1 MLKMK
6 VEKKVAEIYRLL
18 KEAYP
23 NVKETHLNYETPL
36 DLLVATI
43 LSAQCTDGKVNEV
56 TESLFNTYR
65 RPRDYAEV
73 EIRELE
79 EAIKPT
85 GFYRRKAHF
94 IKQASRTIIEKFD
107 SQVPRTME
115 ELVSL
120 EGVARKT
127 ANIVLS
133 NAFGMTEG
141 IAVDA
146 HVLRLSK
153 RLALTKEKV
162 REKIE
167 EDLMSITPREYWF
180 ELSNLLIAHGRR
192 VCTARKTNCTE
203 CVLND
208 LCPSAFFLSK

>member
-1 MLKMK
+1 MRG
-6 VEKKVAEIYRLL
+6 EKKIAEIYRLL

-23 NVKETHLNYETPL
+23 NVKGTHLNYETSL

-56 TESLFNTYR
+56 TESLFRTYR
-65 RPRDYAEV
+65 RPEDYAKA

-79 EAIKPT
+79 EAIRPT
-85 GFYRRKAHF
+85 GFYRRKAQF
-94 IKQASRTIIEKFD
+94 IKQASKNIVERFD

-120 EGVARKT
+120 EGIARKT

-133 NAFGMTEG
+133 NAFGMIEG
-141 IAVDA
+141 IAVDT

-153 RLALTKEKV
+153 RLGLTQEKV

-167 EDLMSITPREYWF
+167 EDLMNITPRERWF
-180 ELSNLLIAHGRR
+180 ELSNLLITHGRR
-192 VCTARKTNCTE
+192 VCTARKPKCAE

-208 LCPSAFFLSK
+208 LCPSAFLLSK

>member
-1 MLKMK
+1 MNR
-6 VEKKVAEIYRLL
+6 EKKATEVYRLL

-23 NVKETHLNYETPL
+23 NVKGTHLNYETPL

-43 LSAQCTDGKVNEV
+43 LSAQCTDEKVNEV
-56 TESLFNTYR
+56 TERLFKTYR
-65 RPRDYAEV
+65 RPEDYAEGK
-73 EIRELE
+73 IRELE

-85 GFYRRKAHF
+85 GFYRRKAYF
-94 IKQASRTIIEKFD
+94 IKQASKKIVEEFD

-115 ELVSL
+115 ELISL

-133 NAFGMTEG
+133 NAFGKIEG
-141 IAVDA
+141 IAVDT

-153 RLALTKEKV
+153 RLGLTKEKV

-167 EDLMSITPREYWF
+167 EDLMSITPKNHWF
-180 ELSNLLIAHGRR
+180 KLSNLLIAHGRR
-192 VCTARKTNCTE
+192 VCTARKPSCTE
-203 CVLND
+203 CILND
-208 LCPSAFFLSK
+208 LCPSAYMIERI

>member
-1 MLKMK
+1 MRG
-6 VEKKVAEIYRLL
+6 EKKIAEIYRLL

-23 NVKETHLNYETPL
+23 NVKGTHLNYETSL

-43 LSAQCTDGKVNEV
+43 LSAQCTDVKVNEV
-56 TESLFNTYR
+56 TESLFRTYR
-65 RPRDYAEV
+65 RPEDYAKA

-79 EAIKPT
+79 EAIRPT
-85 GFYRRKAHF
+85 GFYRRKAQF
-94 IKQASRTIIEKFD
+94 IKQASKNIVERFD

-120 EGVARKT
+120 EGIARKT

-133 NAFGMTEG
+133 NAFGMIEG
-141 IAVDA
+141 IAVDT

-153 RLALTKEKV
+153 RLGLTQEKV

-167 EDLMSITPREYWF
+167 EDLMNITPRERWF
-180 ELSNLLIAHGRR
+180 ELSNLLITHGRR
-192 VCTARKTNCTE
+192 VCTARKPKCAE

-208 LCPSAFFLSK
+208 LCPSAFLLSK

>member
-1 MLKMK
+1 MTS
-6 VEKKVAEIYRLL
+6 EKNVAGIFRLL

-23 NVKETHLNYETPL
+23 NVKGTHLNYKTPL

-43 LSAQCTDGKVNEV
+43 LSAQCTDEKVNEV
-56 TESLFNTYR
+56 TESLFKKYR
-65 RPRDYAEV
+65 RPKDYAEA
-73 EIRELE
+73 EIKELE
-79 EAIKPT
+79 EAIRPT

-94 IKQASRTIIEKFD
+94 IKQASKKIVEKFD
-107 SQVPRTME
+107 SRVPRTME

-120 EGVARKT
+120 EGIARKT

-133 NAFGMTEG
+133 NAYGMIEG
-141 IAVDA
+141 IAVDT

-153 RLALTKEKV
+153 RLGLTKEKV

-167 EDLMSITPREYWF
+167 EDLMNITPREHWF
-180 ELSNLLIAHGRR
+180 ELSNQLIAHGRR
-192 VCTARKTNCTE
+192 VCTARRPNCAE

-208 LCPSAFFLSK
+208 LCPSAFLLSK

>member
-1 MLKMK
+1 MRS
-6 VEKKVAEIYRLL
+6 EKRVAEIFWLL
-18 KEAYP
+18 REGYP
-23 NVKETHLNYETPL
+23 NVKGTHLNYKTPL

-56 TESLFNTYR
+56 TESLFKTYR
-65 RPRDYAEV
+65 RPKDYAKA

-85 GFYRRKAHF
+85 GFYRRKARF
-94 IKQASRTIIEKFD
+94 IKQASKKIVEKFD

-120 EGVARKT
+120 KGIARKT

-133 NAFGMTEG
+133 NAFGMIEG
-141 IAVDA
+141 IAVDT

-153 RLALTKEKV
+153 RLGLTKEKV

-167 EDLMSITPREYWF
+167 EDLMNITPREHWF

-192 VCTARKTNCTE
+192 ICTARKPKCAE

-208 LCPSAFFLSK
+208 LCPSAFILLK

>member
-1 MLKMK
+1 MRG
-6 VEKKVAEIYRLL
+6 KKKIAEIYRLL

-23 NVKETHLNYETPL
+23 NVKGTHLNYETSL
-36 DLLVATI
+36 DLLIATI

-56 TESLFNTYR
+56 TESLFRTYR
-65 RPRDYAEV
+65 RPEDYAKA

-79 EAIKPT
+79 EAIRPT
-85 GFYRRKAHF
+85 GFYRRKAQF
-94 IKQASRTIIEKFD
+94 IKQASKNIVERFD

-120 EGVARKT
+120 EGIARKT

-133 NAFGMTEG
+133 NAFGMIEG
-141 IAVDA
+141 IAVDT

-153 RLALTKEKV
+153 RLGLTQEKV

-167 EDLMSITPREYWF
+167 EDLMNITPRERWF
-180 ELSNLLIAHGRR
+180 ELSNLLITHGRR
-192 VCTARKTNCTE
+192 VCTARKPKCAE

-208 LCPSAFFLSK
+208 LCPSAFLLSK